1 MDNCWE
7 RGCFAS
13 NDHKFG
19 SSRPRREW
27 RFLLWPSHSS
37 EGRCD
42 DYCACLGRACLRFQ
56 RKGKFECPNERKKE
70 VMSKIEE
77 EARGAKID
85 RTDGLKIWT
94 DDESWILVR
103 PSGTEPLIRIY
114 AESGDEEKL
123 GAMYERYEGIL
134 RSALHST

>member
-27 RFLLWPSHSS
+27 RFLLWPSDSDGKSFS
-37 EGRCD
+37 E
-42 DYCACLGRACLRFQ
+42 AIAELPNFFQ

-123 GAMYERYEGIL
+123 
-134 RSALHST
+134 